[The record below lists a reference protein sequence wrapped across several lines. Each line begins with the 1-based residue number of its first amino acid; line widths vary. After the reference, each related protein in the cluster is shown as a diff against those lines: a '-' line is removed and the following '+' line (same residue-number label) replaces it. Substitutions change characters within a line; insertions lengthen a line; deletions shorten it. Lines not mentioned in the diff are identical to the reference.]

1 MGQCALLVGAP
12 AARDTA
18 TSPPQLQ
25 RILRIVSD
33 TSGEDVFRSAEVE
46 LAEADRQGDAVR
58 VASAQARWADAA
70 ELWAEDLERAGQP
83 VPDALRGRIA
93 RYREDTAAG

>member
-1 MGQCALLVGAP
+1 M
-12 AARDTA
+12 
-18 TSPPQLQ
+18 
-25 RILRIVSD
+25 SD
-33 TSGEDVFRSAEVE
+33 TSAEDILRPAEAE
-46 LAEADRQGDAVR
+46 LEEADRLGDAVR

-83 VPDALRGRIA
+83 VPDGLRERIT